1 MKVINNILDFF
12 NHKFTIGD
20 SISFSPRSILIV
32 TLVFIITSLLLKL
45 LKKIIY
51 RTLSND
57 AKIKFRSIFSFIN
70 YFIYIVVI
78 LFTFQNIGINVTAI
92 FAASAALLVGVGL
105 ALQTFIQDI
114 ISGMF
119 ILVDQSVHVGDII
132 EVEGQVGKVENIKLR
147 TTRAVTRENKVLIIP
162 NHKFL
167 ISTLFNW
174 TENGVITKESVAV
187 GVSYN
192 TDIDQVTQIL
202 LDLAGQNKK
211 ILENPKPFVIFEDFG
226 DNALNFQLFFA
237 LKSSFESNIVKSDL
251 RYSIFRAFKKEKI
264 EIPFPQRTISFLNP
278 PKSLGV
284 EWVNKFVLPLF
295 DKFSDIPVKDLLH
308 TFSNHIAKQISAN
321 IESNTNVLITGGGAY
336 NDYLIQR
343 IRDQSNCKIH
353 IPDPRIIEYKEAV
366 IFAFLGVLRNL
377 NINNCYSSVT
387 GAKKDHCSGK
397 IIFPRI

>member
-70 YFIYIVVI
+70 YFIYIIVI

-114 ISGMF
+114 ISGIF

-187 GVSYN
+187 GVSYH

-278 PKSLGV
+278 PKSL
-284 EWVNKFVLPLF
+284 
-295 DKFSDIPVKDLLH
+295 
-308 TFSNHIAKQISAN
+308 Q
-321 IESNTNVLITGGGAY
+321 
-336 NDYLIQR
+336 
-343 IRDQSNCKIH
+343 
-353 IPDPRIIEYKEAV
+353 
-366 IFAFLGVLRNL
+366 
-377 NINNCYSSVT
+377 
-387 GAKKDHCSGK
+387 
-397 IIFPRI
+397 

>member
-70 YFIYIVVI
+70 YFIYIIVI

-114 ISGMF
+114 ISGIF

-187 GVSYN
+187 GVSYQS
-192 TDIDQVTQIL
+192 DIDKVTQIL
-202 LDLAGQNKK
+202 LHLAGQNKK
-211 ILENPKPFVIFEDFG
+211 ILESPKPFVIFEDFG

-237 LKSSFESNIVKSDL
+237 LRSSFESNIVKSEL

-278 PKSLGV
+278 PKSL
-284 EWVNKFVLPLF
+284 
-295 DKFSDIPVKDLLH
+295 
-308 TFSNHIAKQISAN
+308 Q
-321 IESNTNVLITGGGAY
+321 
-336 NDYLIQR
+336 
-343 IRDQSNCKIH
+343 
-353 IPDPRIIEYKEAV
+353 
-366 IFAFLGVLRNL
+366 
-377 NINNCYSSVT
+377 
-387 GAKKDHCSGK
+387 
-397 IIFPRI
+397 

>member
-1 MKVINNILDFF
+1 MKIINSILDFF

-32 TLVFIITSLLLKL
+32 TFVFIITSLLLKL

-70 YFIYIVVI
+70 YFIYIIVI

-114 ISGMF
+114 ISGIF

-187 GVSYN
+187 GVSYD
-192 TDIDQVTQIL
+192 TDIDQVTQLL
-202 LDLAGQNKK
+202 LDLAAQNKK

-237 LKSSFESNIVKSDL
+237 LKSSFESNIVKSEL
-251 RYSIFRAFKKEKI
+251 RYSIFRAFKREKI
-264 EIPFPQRTISFLNP
+264 EIPFPQRTISFLNQ
-278 PKSLGV
+278 PKSL
-284 EWVNKFVLPLF
+284 
-295 DKFSDIPVKDLLH
+295 
-308 TFSNHIAKQISAN
+308 Q
-321 IESNTNVLITGGGAY
+321 
-336 NDYLIQR
+336 
-343 IRDQSNCKIH
+343 
-353 IPDPRIIEYKEAV
+353 
-366 IFAFLGVLRNL
+366 
-377 NINNCYSSVT
+377 
-387 GAKKDHCSGK
+387 
-397 IIFPRI
+397 

>member
-1 MKVINNILDFF
+1 MKVMNNILEFF

-32 TLVFIITSLLLKL
+32 TFVFIITSLLLKL

-114 ISGMF
+114 ISGIF

-187 GVSYN
+187 GVSYQ

-237 LKSSFESNIVKSDL
+237 LKSSFESNIVKSEL

-278 PKSLGV
+278 PKSL
-284 EWVNKFVLPLF
+284 
-295 DKFSDIPVKDLLH
+295 
-308 TFSNHIAKQISAN
+308 Q
-321 IESNTNVLITGGGAY
+321 
-336 NDYLIQR
+336 
-343 IRDQSNCKIH
+343 
-353 IPDPRIIEYKEAV
+353 
-366 IFAFLGVLRNL
+366 
-377 NINNCYSSVT
+377 
-387 GAKKDHCSGK
+387 
-397 IIFPRI
+397 